1 MKHFNDLYDLIVK
14 ILGFLF
20 DKWKIMAGKYV
31 LAWTVMLAAFKF
43 ALVSGTLMATMV
55 LWKVGINIVM
65 KELNASGFL
74 TSAQAMGQSFTFTGL
89 LGWFISTTQLDKS
102 LNLVI
107 SALTTKFIISLLPF
121 KR

>member
-1 MKHFNDLYDLIVK
+1 MRYLNDLYDLIIK
-14 ILGFLF
+14 LLGFVF
-20 DKWKIMAGKYV
+20 DKWKLMAGKYV
-31 LAWTVMLAAFKF
+31 LAWTAMLAAFKF

-65 KELNASGFL
+65 KELNTSGFL
-74 TSAQAMGQSFTFTGL
+74 TDAQALGQSFSFTGL
-89 LGWFISTTQLDKS
+89 IGWLISITQIDKS
-102 LNLVI
+102 LSLII